1 MDGMTLIGALALLI
15 PILGIVTDGLRRWQR
30 LDVRAAERDV
40 ELRRR
45 FRTFDEIERRVA
57 DMERY
62 VTSPEFHLNREIG
75 RLAGKP

>member
-1 MDGMTLIGALALLI
+1 MNGGMLIGAMALLI
-15 PILGIVTDGLRRWQR
+15 PLVAVITDGLRRMQ
-30 LDVRAAERDV
+30 AAEVQRAQRDV

-75 RLAGKP
+75 ALARKP